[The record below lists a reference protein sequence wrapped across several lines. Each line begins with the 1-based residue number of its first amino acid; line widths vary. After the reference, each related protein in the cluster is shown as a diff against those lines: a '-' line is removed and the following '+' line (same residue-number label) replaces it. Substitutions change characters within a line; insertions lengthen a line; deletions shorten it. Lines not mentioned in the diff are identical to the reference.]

1 MGDEF
6 RNTCGYDL
14 PIMCAETP
22 RRCPV
27 CSDHTVE
34 SIEGVRLTCQV
45 STHVL
50 SPFFFISEKS
60 GLQKRLT
67 NLCNAPPFRSGD
79 YLQALLKLGPNLQI
93 LAVLPNVLMSHNV
106 GILSNWRML
115 GAPPVVERN

>member
-1 MGDEF
+1 
-6 RNTCGYDL
+6 
-14 PIMCAETP
+14 MCTETP
-22 RRCPV
+22 LRCPV

-34 SIEGVRLTCQV
+34 SIEGVRLTYQV

-93 LAVLPNVLMSHNV
+93 LAVLPSVFCPTMCGV
-106 GILSNWRML
+106 
-115 GAPPVVERN
+115 PPRWKM